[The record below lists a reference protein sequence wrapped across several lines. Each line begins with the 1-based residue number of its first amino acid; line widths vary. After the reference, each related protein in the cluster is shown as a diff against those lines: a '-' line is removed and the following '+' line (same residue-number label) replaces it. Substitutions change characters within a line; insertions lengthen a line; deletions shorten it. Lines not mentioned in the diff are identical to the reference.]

1 MSDLPKFVTIQE
13 EGPREGFQIEKSPI
27 ATADKVRFIEAL
39 AETGLKK
46 IDCVSYV
53 NPARVPGM
61 ADADEVAR
69 TIRKRE
75 GVAYTGLWL
84 NKAGFER
91 ALALPLDLMGSVM
104 VSASEAFSRKNIGKS
119 IEDSYIEQGATLA
132 LYLHHRIEV
141 RWGIVFTAFGC
152 NYEGEVP
159 LATVLDRCAR
169 LIGLAREQG
178 VTLKGLYLADTVG
191 WATPLSVQRRVGAV
205 RERWPDMRIGLHLHD
220 TRGTG
225 LPNAFA
231 ALQMGVDQFDSSC
244 AGLGGCPFAAHKG
257 AAGNICTEDFVFMCH
272 EMGIETGV
280 DLDRLIDC
288 ASMAERIVGHPLP
301 GKVMKGGS
309 LSRYRQTLQQAH
321 A

>member
-13 EGPREGFQIEKSPI
+13 EGPREGFQIESGPI
-27 ATADKVRFIEAL
+27 STADKVRLIEAL

-46 IDCVSYV
+46 IDCVSWV

-61 ADADEVAR
+61 ADAEEVAR
-69 TIRKRE
+69 AIRRKP

-84 NKAGFER
+84 NAAGFRR
-91 ALALPLDLMGSVM
+91 ALKQPLDLIGSLIVPCSETFNLKN
-104 VSASEAFSRKNIGKS
+104 VGKTIEEAF
-119 IEDSYIEQGATLA
+119 EDQAATLH
-132 LYLHHRIEV
+132 LYRDNKVDV
-141 RWGIVFTAFGC
+141 RWATVFTAFGC
-152 NYEGEVP
+152 NYEGEIA
-159 LATVLDRCAR
+159 LSTVVDRCTR
-169 LIGLAREQG
+169 LLDIAKDQG
-178 VTLKGLYLADTVG
+178 VKIQGLYLADTVG
-191 WATPLSVQRRVGAV
+191 WANPNAIQQRVGAL

-225 LPNAFA
+225 LPNALA

-272 EMGIETGV
+272 EMGIETGI
-280 DLDRLIDC
+280 DLDRMIEC
-288 ASMAERIVGHPLP
+288 ALMAEEIVGHPLP

-309 LSRYRQTLQQAH
+309 LMRMRNKSTH
-321 A
+321 

>member
-13 EGPREGFQIEKSPI
+13 EGPREGFQIEKAPI

-69 TIRKRE
+69 AIVKRPE
-75 GVAYTGLWL
+75 VKYTGLWL
-84 NKAGFER
+84 NKTGFER
-91 ALALPLDLMGSVM
+91 ALRLPLDLIGSLM
-104 VSASEAFSRKNIGKS
+104 VSASETFSQKNTGKS
-119 IEDSYIEQGATLA
+119 IADTYIDQAATLA
-132 LYLHHRIEV
+132 LYRQHAVEV
-141 RWGIVFTAFGC
+141 RWAVVFTAFGC

-159 LATVLDRCAR
+159 VATVVERFAR
-169 LIGLAREQG
+169 LLDIAQEQG
-178 VTLKGLYLADTVG
+178 VALQGLYLADTVG
-191 WATPLSVQRRVGAV
+191 WANPSSVQRRIGAV
-205 RERWPDMRIGLHLHD
+205 RERWPHLRIGLHLHD

-225 LPNAFA
+225 LPNAYA

-272 EMGIETGV
+272 EMGIETGI

-288 ASMAERIVGHPLP
+288 GFMAERIVGHPLP

-309 LSRYRQTLQQAH
+309 LSRFRQPTTH
-321 A
+321 STP